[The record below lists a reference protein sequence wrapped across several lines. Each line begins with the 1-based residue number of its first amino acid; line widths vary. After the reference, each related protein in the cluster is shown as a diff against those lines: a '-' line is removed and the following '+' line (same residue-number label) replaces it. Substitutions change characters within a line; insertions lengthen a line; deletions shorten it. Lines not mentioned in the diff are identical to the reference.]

1 MQVTDMFPSFQFPVQ
16 VTIDGRTLDY
26 LLTVDE
32 TGHVFEAVPTVY
44 ELPLTAQKLILGE
57 TDGQLERKIRAYT
70 RLFKYLVPLY
80 LADKLSL
87 PEVDMFPLA
96 TEIQQRLQTKSLVWA
111 TLPYDPSIYNPAMKA
126 INVFGTHKNN
136 AQSPYWIEAWE
147 AIIQILKNLNSWD
160 NDTYLGSFGTRFFDV
175 ASDFLPAIIPLLNK
189 NTQYASF
196 NQIAY
201 NRIRTS
207 MIKEFLLEELE
218 NPACFEYLGGI
229 LSALAIFGSSDKDI
243 FDAIVKFYEQ
253 KKGVMGSA
261 SDRLMEVLMHHPCV
275 RATEI
280 GFEIIHQ
287 NHSQHAYYA
296 ARILIEMGVKQSEIL
311 KIMMPH
317 FVAAEPDSTS
327 AVFYVLR
334 NCIAPEH
341 LPIPEDLL
349 DVAVRILSKKRVSS
363 VVYSVPEI
371 ARKNETYL
379 KVDELYQLLH
389 HEATG
394 VREMVLLTIKE
405 FHQRLKIEFYGEA
418 RYLNKRTKIDFKPFT
433 TSRFAKCY
441 WELAKDPDREV
452 ARAAIRVLGMVGF
465 EQKREDYIDLLLS
478 LAVENDSRKDIQD
491 EVIGAINYILERI
504 PYAAQIEA
512 LYLSILESNQ
522 YSSRSSTIYGLR
534 FSPNLNFK
542 NTLWMKYRD
551 DQDTS
556 VQSAIKNDLFRV
568 PKRSFKVRF
577 YNIIN
582 LLTQSKTR
590 K

>member
-1 MQVTDMFPSFQFPVQ
+1 MQTLDSFIPFQYPVQ

-32 TGHVFEAVPTVY
+32 TGHVFQAVPVVY
-44 ELPLTAQKLILGE
+44 DLPPVAQKLILG
-57 TDGQLERKIRAYT
+57 DSRDLLNRKIRAYV

-80 LADKLSL
+80 LAHKLSL
-87 PEVDMFPLA
+87 PEVDMLPLA
-96 TEIQQRLQTKSLVWA
+96 TEIQQRLQAKSLTWA

-126 INVFGTHKNN
+126 ISVFGTNKNN
-136 AQSPYWIEAWE
+136 AQSSYWIDAWE
-147 AIIQILKNLNSWD
+147 AIIQIFKNLNSRD
-160 NDTYLGSFGTRFFDV
+160 NDEYLSSFGTRFFDV
-175 ASDFLPAIIPLLNK
+175 ASDFLPAITPLLNK
-189 NTQYASF
+189 DAQYGIF

-201 NRIRTS
+201 KRIRTS
-207 MIKEFLLEELE
+207 MIKEFLLEELD
-218 NPACFEYLGGI
+218 NPACFEYLDGI
-229 LSALAIFGSSDKDI
+229 LSALAIFGSGDKDI
-243 FDAIVKFYEQ
+243 FEAVVKFYEQ

-275 RATEI
+275 RTTEI

-296 ARILIEMGVKQSEIL
+296 ARILIEMGVKQGEIL

-317 FVAAEPDSTS
+317 FVAAEPDSAS

-334 NCIAPEH
+334 NCITPEL
-341 LPIPEDLL
+341 LPDSEDLL
-349 DVAVRILSKKRVSS
+349 DVAVRILSKQRVSS
-363 VVYSVPEI
+363 VVHSVPII
-371 ARKNETYL
+371 ARQNETYL
-379 KVDELYQLLH
+379 KVDELYQLLN

-394 VREMVLLTIKE
+394 VREMALLTIQE

-433 TSRFAKCY
+433 TPRFTECY
-441 WELAKDPDREV
+441 WKLAQDSDREV

-465 EQKREDYIDLLLS
+465 EQKRKDYIDLLLG
-478 LAVENDSRKDIQD
+478 LAKPDSRKDIQ
-491 EVIGAINYILERI
+491 EVAIGAINFILERI
-504 PYAAQIEA
+504 PYAAQIEP
-512 LYLSILESNQ
+512 LYLSILESNL
-522 YSSRSSTIYGLR
+522 YYVRSSTIYGLR
-534 FSPNLNFK
+534 FSPDLNFK
-542 NTLWMKYRD
+542 NALWMKYRD
-551 DQDTS
+551 DQNTS

-568 PKRSFKVRF
+568 PKRSFQVRF